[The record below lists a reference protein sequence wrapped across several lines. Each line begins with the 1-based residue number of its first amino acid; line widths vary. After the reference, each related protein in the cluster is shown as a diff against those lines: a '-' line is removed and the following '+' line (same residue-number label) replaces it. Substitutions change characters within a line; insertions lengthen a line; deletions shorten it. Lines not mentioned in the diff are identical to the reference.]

1 MYAVILAGGSGTR
14 FWPLSRELYP
24 KQFLKIS
31 GPKTLLEQT
40 VHRLSGLVPL
50 DKIYLVANGK
60 YVQDIKG
67 LFPGSGTGPHILV
80 EPMGKNTA
88 PAIGL
93 AAIQL
98 EFKDPEAVMA
108 VFPADHLIKNTKTFT
123 QLLKAA
129 VTVAQQGSLVTLGI
143 KPTGPETG
151 YGYIRAGSRLTGSQ
165 SRKVK
170 MYLVDSFVEKPNNV
184 TAKRYYKSRR
194 YFWNSGIFIWK
205 ASVIL
210 KEIERF
216 CPDLYKQL
224 MAIKDS
230 LGTSRAPKTIEQT
243 YTQLESVSIDYG
255 VMEKACL
262 SLPVR
267 HLPARQAGAG
277 GRQARRVVMI
287 EADIGWTD
295 LGSWTAVGEVAK
307 ADRQG
312 NIMVGN
318 VLDLGSHSSV
328 VYGDKRLVATI
339 GLENMIVVDSPDATL
354 VCPKDRA
361 QDVKKL
367 VEQLKK
373 RGAQEQY
380 VHRTVYRPWGSFT
393 VLEEDQG
400 YKIKRLEVK
409 PGARLSLQLH
419 NHRSEHWVVVSG
431 VARVTCGE
439 RVYDVKANESTYIPM
454 GTRHRIENPGNQP
467 LQIIEVQNGSYLG
480 EDDIVRFDD
489 DYGRIEK

>member
-50 DKIYLVANGK
+50 DKTYLVANGK

-67 LFPGSGTGPHILV
+67 LFPASGQNASPHILV
-80 EPMGKNTA
+80 EPIGKNTA

-108 VFPADHLIKNTKTFT
+108 VFPADHLIKNIKTFT

-143 KPTGPETG
+143 KPTSPETG

-165 SRKVK
+165 LRKVK
-170 MYLVDSFVEKPNNV
+170 MYLVDSFVEKPNSV
-184 TAKRYYKSRR
+184 TAERYFKSRR

-205 ASVIL
+205 ASAIL
-210 KEIERF
+210 KEMERF
-216 CPDLYKQL
+216 CPDLYKGL
-224 MAIKDS
+224 MTIKDS
-230 LGTSRAPKTIEQT
+230 LGTSRAPKTIEQA
-243 YTQLESVSIDYG
+243 YAQFESVSIDYG
-255 VMEKACL
+255 VMEK
-262 SLPVR
+262 
-267 HLPARQAGAG
+267 
-277 GRQARRVVMI
+277 ARRVVMI

-307 ADRQG
+307 ANRQG
-312 NIMVGN
+312 NIIVGN
-318 VLDLGSHSSV
+318 VLDLDSSRSV
-328 VYGDKRLVATI
+328 VYADKRLVATI

-367 VEQLKK
+367 VDQLKK

-380 VHRTVYRPWGSFT
+380 IHRTVYRPWGSYT

>member
-1 MYAVILAGGSGTR
+1 M
-14 FWPLSRELYP
+14 YP

-40 VHRLSGLVPL
+40 VHRLSSLVSP
-50 DKIYLVANGK
+50 DKTYIVANGK

-67 LFPGSGTGPHILV
+67 LFQTSATAPHVLV

-98 EFKDPEAVMA
+98 SLKDPEAVMA
-108 VFPADHLIKNTKTFT
+108 VFPADHLIKKTKVFT

-129 VTVAQQGSLVTLGI
+129 VSVAEQGSLVTLGI

-151 YGYIRAGSRLTGSQ
+151 YGYIRAGSRLTSPK

-170 MYLVDSFVEKPNNV
+170 MCLVDSFVEKPDSI
-184 TAKRYYKSRR
+184 TAKRYFKSGR
-194 YFWNSGIFIWK
+194 YFWNSGIFVWK

-210 KEIERF
+210 KEIERY
-216 CPDLYKQL
+216 CPDLHKGL
-224 MAIKDS
+224 MAIHDS
-230 LGTSRAPKTIEQT
+230 LGTSRADRAIEEA
-243 YTQLESVSIDYG
+243 YARLEPVSIDYG
-255 VMEKACL
+255 VMEK
-262 SLPVR
+262 
-267 HLPARQAGAG
+267 
-277 GRQARRVVMI
+277 ARRVVMI

-295 LGSWTAVGEVAK
+295 LGSWTAVGDVTK

-318 VLDLGSHSSV
+318 VLALGSRHSV

-339 GLENMIVVDSPDATL
+339 GLENMVVVDSPDATL

-367 VEQLKK
+367 VDRLKK

-380 VHRTVYRPWGSFT
+380 VHRTVYRPWGSYT
-393 VLEEDQG
+393 VLEEDAG

-454 GTRHRIENPGNQP
+454 GTRHRIENPGNQT

-489 DYGRIEK
+489 DYGRIIK